1 MSEDDYYHG
10 VDVGID
16 IYMDRALKAEAKV
29 NELELQLVPLQQQF
43 DDWAEQNR
51 FWWKCAKVWKR
62 AAKKRRMKFF
72 ELLDDCEVIDSTYDY
87 WKRIATRRKEWA
99 TVWKQRAH
107 LDYMRA
113 FQWRKLATR
122 RLELLRKLDEWLQR
136 EPDCPFC
143 GLMCWDDD
151 SARWQHADDCE
162 LKKELET

>member
-1 MSEDDYYHG
+1 MSELAKLITTVEEHTVDDHIGHHGWGVVSKKLLKWLYYY
-10 VDVGID
+10 IA
-16 IYMDRALKAEAKV
+16 RCNL
-29 NELELQLVPLQQQF
+29 
-43 DDWAEQNR
+43 
-51 FWWKCAKVWKR
+51 WKR